1 MKRRLCQLKK
11 MMKLTG
17 INQITLRV
25 NDLGMAEEFYGGIL
39 GLKLDHRVGA
49 NISYLRVNSDM
60 LVLVKAETPGSL
72 QARDIRVDHFG
83 FRLASDAEVDEAARY
98 MDEQGVHIVTRPA
111 HRREGRAF
119 FVMDPDGNLVEFYS
133 MHESGIQ
140 KDSEDIDLSSPDSH
154 VPPTRQKVDE
164 VVATRKTRRSRK

>member
-1 MKRRLCQLKK
+1 

-25 NDLGMAEEFYGGIL
+25 NDLRLAEEFYGGIL

-49 NISYLRVNSDM
+49 NISYLRINSDM
-60 LVLVKAETPGSL
+60 LVLVKAETPGSP

-83 FRLASDAEVDEAARY
+83 FRLASDAEVDAAVDYLDDR
-98 MDEQGVHIVTRPA
+98 GVHIVTRPS

-133 MHESGIQ
+133 MHETGIQ
-140 KDSEDIDLSSPDSH
+140 SDSPDIDISSPNTNAIS
-154 VPPTRQKVDE
+154 TRQKMVDRIE
-164 VVATRKTRRSRK
+164 AKKPRRTRK

>member
-1 MKRRLCQLKK
+1 

-17 INQITLRV
+17 INHITLRV
-25 NDLGMAEEFYGGIL
+25 NDLRLAEEFYGGIL
-39 GLKLDHRVGA
+39 GLTLDHRVGA

-60 LVLVKAETPGSL
+60 LVLVKAETPGSP

-83 FRLASDAEVDEAARY
+83 FRLSSDAEVDEAVHY
-98 MDEQGVHIVTRPA
+98 LDERGVHIVTRPA

-133 MHESGIQ
+133 MRDTGIQ
-140 KDSEDIDLSSPDSH
+140 NDSPDIDLSSPNTH
-154 VPPTRQKVDE
+154 AVPTRQKMVE
-164 VVATRKTRRSRK
+164 EMEAKKPRRSRK

>member
-1 MKRRLCQLKK
+1 

-25 NDLGMAEEFYGGIL
+25 NDLRLAEEFYGGTL

-72 QARDIRVDHFG
+72 EARDIRVDHFG
-83 FRLASDAEVDEAARY
+83 FRLASDAEVDAAAVYLDDR
-98 MDEQGVHIVTRPA
+98 GVHLVTRPA

-133 MHESGIQ
+133 MHETGIQ
-140 KDSEDIDLSSPDSH
+140 DDSADIDLSSPN
-154 VPPTRQKVDE
+154 TL
-164 VVATRKTRRSRK
+164 ATGTRKKMLEEIQQKSRRSRK

>member
-1 MKRRLCQLKK
+1 

-25 NDLGMAEEFYGGIL
+25 NDLRMAEEFYGGIL

-49 NISYLRVNSDM
+49 NITYLRINSDM
-60 LVLVKAETPGSL
+60 LVLVKAETRGSPE
-72 QARDIRVDHFG
+72 ARDIRVDHFG
-83 FRLASDAEVDEAARY
+83 FRLSSDAEVDAAAVYLDDR
-98 MDEQGVHIVTRPA
+98 GVHLVTRPA

-133 MHESGIQ
+133 MRDTGINN
-140 KDSEDIDLSSPDSH
+140 DSADIDISSPNVHVAPNRPKIAEESDSA
-154 VPPTRQKVDE
+154 E
-164 VVATRKTRRSRK
+164 VKKSRRSRK

>member
-1 MKRRLCQLKK
+1 

-25 NDLGMAEEFYGGIL
+25 NDLRLAEDFYGTIL

-60 LVLVKAETPGSL
+60 LVLVKAETPGSPE
-72 QARDIRVDHFG
+72 ARDIRVDHFG
-83 FRLASDAEVDEAARY
+83 FRLSSDAEVDAAAEY
-98 MDEQGVHIVTRPA
+98 LDSKGVHFVTRPA

-119 FVMDPDGNLVEFYS
+119 FVMDPDGNLIEFYS
-133 MHESGIQ
+133 MHETGILKEGQ
-140 KDSEDIDLSSPDSH
+140 GIDSSSPGS
-154 VPPTRQKVDE
+154 
-164 VVATRKTRRSRK
+164 VATGTRKKMSDDIAVTKPRRSRK

>member
-1 MKRRLCQLKK
+1 

-25 NDLGMAEEFYGGIL
+25 NDLRLAEEFYAGIL

-49 NISYLRVNSDM
+49 NITYLRLNSDM
-60 LVLVKAETPGSL
+60 LVLVKAETPGTPE
-72 QARDIRVDHFG
+72 ARDMRVDHFG
-83 FRLASDAEVDEAARY
+83 FRLASDAEVDAAALY
-98 MDEQGVHIVTRPA
+98 LDDKGAHLVTHPA

-133 MHESGIQ
+133 MHETGIQ
-140 KDSEDIDLSSPDSH
+140 KDGPEIDTSFPGAVSAGSRPKISEEIDAKKS
-154 VPPTRQKVDE
+154 
-164 VVATRKTRRSRK
+164 RRSRK

>member
-1 MKRRLCQLKK
+1 

-25 NDLGMAEEFYGGIL
+25 NDLRLAEEFYGGIL

-49 NISYLRVNSDM
+49 NISYLRLNSDM

-83 FRLASDAEVDEAARY
+83 FRLASDAEVDEAADY
-98 MDEQGVHIVTRPA
+98 LAESGVHIVTRPA

-133 MHESGIQ
+133 MHETGIQ
-140 KDSEDIDLSSPDSH
+140 NDSPEIDISSPDSH
-154 VPPTRQKVDE
+154 ATPTRKHMEEIVIK
-164 VVATRKTRRSRK
+164 KTRRSRK